1 MTVTA
6 APAYDDTQ
14 FQDDIDLGSPRAVR
28 MLGYLPP
35 YFWNDPTVRGY
46 VCTIARELDRIQAA
60 AEALRAGAFP
70 SSADERTLDY
80 YEALFTLSNKALSIE
95 DRRTDVVAHLRKR
108 SVATRYE
115 WQQAL
120 DAFINRPG
128 GWSYAEALPYTVN
141 LTVPVDPSGD
151 RTPVITAYARAVT
164 PAHLLLVV
172 NGNYGNFQVGISH
185 IGVDPL

>member
-1 MTVTA
+1 MTITA

-14 FQDDIDLGSPRAVR
+14 FEDDIDRGSERAVR

-35 YFWNDPTVRGY
+35 YFWSDPTVRGY
-46 VCTIARELDRIQAA
+46 ICTLAREFDRVQAA
-60 AEALRAGAFP
+60 AESLRAGAFP
-70 SSADERTLDY
+70 PTADERTLEY
-80 YEALFTLSNKALSIE
+80 YEAIFSLSNGAL
-95 DRRTDVVAHLRKR
+95 DMAARRDDIVAHMRKR
-108 SVATRYE
+108 SVASRYD